1 MSRRR
6 TAAALIFL
14 GAISWTDYA
23 GAWGPEGHA
32 IIAEIAEARLSD
44 QARAQLTQILAADE
58 SGAKHLDQ
66 IASWPDAVRPARP
79 ETAPWHFVDIPL
91 DVGSYD
97 GGRDCKQDNC
107 VVAAIPRFAGVL
119 GDSNADPKA
128 RVEALKFLVH
138 FMGDIHQP
146 LHCETDLAKFPA
158 PEGDRGGNKVHL
170 NYLGKPTNFHSLWD
184 GGLIEDV
191 LDIELG
197 PHFTPDL
204 QATAAEAAKLNAKIR
219 AGDAAAWAP
228 EGLSSDLGT
237 ATVDWANESHAF
249 AQSAYRELP
258 TPRHRGWE
266 QAYRDQQWPVIE
278 TQLTRAGVRLA
289 RILNEKLR

>member
-32 IIAEIAEARLSD
+32 IMAEIAEARLSD
-44 QARAQLTQILAADE
+44 QARAQLTQILAADD

-97 GGRDCKQDNC
+97 GSRDCKQDNC

-119 GDSNADPKA
+119 GD
-128 RVEALKFLVH
+128 
-138 FMGDIHQP
+138 
-146 LHCETDLAKFPA
+146 
-158 PEGDRGGNKVHL
+158 
-170 NYLGKPTNFHSLWD
+170 
-184 GGLIEDV
+184 
-191 LDIELG
+191 
-197 PHFTPDL
+197 
-204 QATAAEAAKLNAKIR
+204 
-219 AGDAAAWAP
+219 
-228 EGLSSDLGT
+228 
-237 ATVDWANESHAF
+237 
-249 AQSAYRELP
+249 
-258 TPRHRGWE
+258 
-266 QAYRDQQWPVIE
+266 
-278 TQLTRAGVRLA
+278 
-289 RILNEKLR
+289 